1 MKIKDSAAHFILA
14 FLPVVIGVPQIFSF
28 MERPLSFL
36 LLVVLL
42 LLVSNLAFWYEW
54 KQAVDKNVEKIYG
67 SWKNFQKD
75 SLDDVRMD
83 ILGMMSGFFAG
94 FIVYVILRLL

>member
-1 MKIKDSAAHFILA
+1 MKDSVSHFVLA
-14 FLPVVIGVPQIFSF
+14 FLPVTIGIPLIFRF
-28 MERPLSFL
+28 TARPLSFL
-36 LLVVLL
+36 LLVILL

-54 KQAVDKNVEKIYG
+54 KQAVDQYVVSKYG

-75 SLDDVRMD
+75 SRDDVKMD

-94 FIVYVILRLL
+94 RIVYVILRLL